1 MIKLKFSHFS
11 SLKEWFGEKIDFS
24 KTKKSNSAP
33 QT

>member
-1 MIKLKFSHFS
+1 MQCMPVHL
-11 SLKEWFGEKIDFS
+11 LKEWFGEKIDFS